1 MSGRFA
7 GKSVFVTGGA
17 RGIGAA
23 IAGAFAAEGAVV
35 TVADKDEDAAIETA
49 GRIGP
54 SALGLGCNVTSR
66 AAVAEAMAE
75 AERNWGGIDVLF
87 NNAGLHT
94 RRYNSPVTQVSEEL
108 WAEMLQV
115 NLMGAVN
122 CATVAAPMLARRG
135 GGAILNNSSVSGID
149 VRTAYGITKLAL
161 RGLTVALAREL
172 AGQGTRVNAIAP
184 GLIQTDTIMADLG
197 EAAVDSFV
205 DQVQWLRRPAMPTD
219 LAGAI
224 LFLCSDEASF
234 ITGETLVVSGG
245 YATRW

>member
-135 GGAILNNSSVSGID
+135 GGAGF
-149 VRTAYGITKLAL
+149 LAPP
-161 RGLTVALAREL
+161 RRRDPQQQFGV
-172 AGQGTRVNAIAP
+172 G
-184 GLIQTDTIMADLG
+184 D
-197 EAAVDSFV
+197 
-205 DQVQWLRRPAMPTD
+205 RRPHG
-219 LAGAI
+219 LRHYQAGATRPDRRAGPRA
-224 LFLCSDEASF
+224 CGAGNSGERDRTGSDPDRYDH
-234 ITGETLVVSGG
+234 GRSGG
-245 YATRW
+245 GGRGQLR